1 MIISHSCT
9 LQSIEKGKAPN
20 GRQCPKIP
28 GEFRNVRFEIVLYEF
43 CSKNTL
49 DRISLHDCKCSR
61 MFFDGS
67 SIVLDMEWMEI
78 LPSHPNNPYGKAH
91 QSKEG
96 RLILEKPSL
105 EKCTL
110 LPCDD
115 QEKQPRDLALEEI
128 DVSNYEVL
136 SFDVES
142 LKLSPLSR

>member
-1 MIISHSCT
+1 
-9 LQSIEKGKAPN
+9 
-20 GRQCPKIP
+20 
-28 GEFRNVRFEIVLYEF
+28 
-43 CSKNTL
+43 
-49 DRISLHDCKCSR
+49 

-78 LPSHPNNPYGKAH
+78 LPSHPNNPYSRAH

-110 LPCDD
+110 LPWDD

-142 LKLSPLSR
+142 EPSGYKLMLYGEMDISWGGAGYSFIEMVAHYSSSQDMFNEFDGESWFEAESFK